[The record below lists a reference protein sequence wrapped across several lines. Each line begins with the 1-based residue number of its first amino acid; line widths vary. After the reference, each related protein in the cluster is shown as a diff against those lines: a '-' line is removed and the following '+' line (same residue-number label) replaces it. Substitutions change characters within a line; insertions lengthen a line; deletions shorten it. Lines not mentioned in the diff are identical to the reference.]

1 MKKNKNVNSIS
12 HLENDELLLKC
23 RVAEHG
29 IAEFQETLLR
39 ADIAKALDFWLQKAR
54 IDFEDRGTI
63 SNYYAYIQDLL
74 KQGILSHS
82 QDCKNHFLVS
92 ELNNFYDEILERINN
107 FESFK
112 LNDRRYRVKALLAF
126 TKFLYEK
133 TNGTVKKLSA
143 PPMLMAVNDS
153 LPELAD
159 DSSKPQV
166 LTEEEFQ
173 RLCEQI
179 KSPKQRDYTCFRDYL
194 VIEMMYQTARP
205 LLDILALQKA
215 DIDLVNE
222 CVMFSSKSNEL
233 VSIPI
238 RTKLKIGLEVY
249 FQCSQS
255 FRKDETV
262 FITREG
268 NPIFRTHFYKVL
280 KQASTE
286 ADLGFIAT
294 FKMIQWSLVAER
306 IKKEKSQQKIMEEF
320 KLKKIPNKL
329 ELA

>member
-1 MKKNKNVNSIS
+1 MKKHKTVNSIPR
-12 HLENDELLLKC
+12 LENNELQLKYNI
-23 RVAEHG
+23 AEE
-29 IAEFQETLLR
+29 AVVEFQETLLR

-54 IDFEDRGTI
+54 IDFKDRGTI

-74 KQGILSHS
+74 KQGILSRS
-82 QDCKNHFLVS
+82 QDCKNHFRVF
-92 ELNNFYDEILERINN
+92 ELNDFYDDIIERINS

-126 TKFLYEK
+126 TKFLHEK
-133 TNGTVKKLSA
+133 TNGRVKKLSA
-143 PPMLMAVNDS
+143 PPMLMAINDL
-153 LPELAD
+153 LPEFAD

-173 RLCEQI
+173 HLCEKI
-179 KSPKQRDYTCFRDYL
+179 KSPKQRDYSCFRDYL
-194 VIEMMYQTARP
+194 VIEIMYQTARP

-215 DIDLVNE
+215 NIDLVNE
-222 CVMFSSKSNEL
+222 CIMFSNKSNEFI
-233 VSIPI
+233 SIPI
-238 RTKLKIGLEVY
+238 KTKLKNGLEVY
-249 FQCSQS
+249 LQYSQN
-255 FRKDETV
+255 FRKNETM

-268 NPIFRTHFYKVL
+268 NPIFRTHFYKIL
-280 KQASTE
+280 KNASME

-294 FKMIQWSLVAER
+294 FKMIQWSLVVER